1 MSRRAL
7 PALAAA
13 LAATLFVAGCAAA
26 DDDAGSSPEPTN
38 GSSPSESAT
47 AAPTSSPARTDL
59 ARPIRIDVAQS
70 GGVVTPPPSRVEVP
84 LGSAV
89 VLRVGS
95 DVADEIHV
103 HGYELEQDVAAG
115 GTTTFEF
122 TADQSG
128 LFEVETHETEL
139 LLLQLQ
145 VA

>member
-1 MSRRAL
+1 ML
-7 PALAAA
+7 LA
-13 LAATLFVAGCAAA
+13 TGCAAA
-26 DDDAGSSPEPTN
+26 DNEAGSTTQPTTS
-38 GSSPSESAT
+38 SSPNESS
-47 AAPTSSPARTDL
+47 TSSTTPSGVPTDL

-95 DVADEIHV
+95 DVADQIHV

-128 LFEVETHETEL
+128 LFEVETHETAL